1 MKKIYELEELT
12 CPHCA
17 SVLANNLQKINF
29 INEVRINYNTK
40 QVEII
45 SDKELTDSEVSLVIN
60 AVVSLSKCKSH
71 EEAMEIVEEFNF
83 ENIDCPHCALKV
95 EEALNKEEDIL
106 DAKVSFM
113 NKKIIIKHKDNVEVF
128 ETVNRVLGRVEGDAY
143 ITSDLNH
150 SDANHHHHD
159 SHACSCGH
167 DHHEHHHHD
176 CECGHEH
183 HHHKHGHKCNCYKHE
198 DNKLEFLDNIFK
210 VTTGKTFNYVLGIT
224 GFILF
229 IGTLVCKF
237 TNYLS
242 DYLMYGF
249 VISYVMISFSL
260 IIKAL
265 KNIFR
270 GQFFDENLLMIL
282 ASIGALVVN
291 EPIEA
296 IMVVV
301 LYKIGD
307 YLQSKA
313 IRKSRDAIASLMD
326 VHVDYVTM
334 ANLEKVEIKDV
345 LVGEEIIV
353 RVGER
358 IPLDGEVIEGVT
370 ELNTSMLTGESLPV
384 VVKPGDQVMSGCI
397 NLSEVIKVR
406 VTTTDDNST
415 ITKVLKLVEV
425 ASSKKSHTEEFIG
438 KFAKVY
444 TPIVIILALLVFL
457 VPTIFINPSNAYDYL
472 HRACMFLVISCPCA
486 LIISIP
492 LGFFGGIGLSSK
504 NGILVKGGN
513 YLEALT
519 KTKKIVFDKTGTITK
534 GIFYVADIKP
544 MKGLSKAGLTKI
556 VAHLESFSL
565 HPIARSI
572 VEHHNDKIDKNKV
585 KEVVEIPGHGIKGL
599 YEDKQLLVGKESL
612 MKEYN
617 IPFETVKT
625 TGTVI
630 YVGYDGKYLGSII
643 IKDEIRPTSYELI
656 KSLHKQ
662 GIETIM
668 LTGDNLEVASEVAK
682 EVGIKEYHASLLPSD
697 KLEKLES
704 IIKNKNKNETVV
716 FIGDGINDTPS
727 LKLADVGVAMGGIGA
742 DSAKEAS
749 DIVIMNDDISKISAS
764 IKISK
769 FTHLVVV
776 QNIVFAL
783 VVKVAAMIIGGFD
796 ILGSWGMYIAVLS
809 DVGVCLVTILNT
821 LRILVKKIK

>member
-1 MKKIYELEELT
+1 MKKIYELEELS

-29 INEVRINYNTK
+29 INEVHINYNTK

-45 SDKELTDSEVSLVIN
+45 SDKELTDSEVALVIN
-60 AVVSLSKCKSH
+60 TVISLSKCKTH
-71 EEAMEIVEEFNF
+71 EEAMEVVEEFNF
-83 ENIDCPHCALKV
+83 ENIDCPNCALKV
-95 EEALNKEEDIL
+95 EEALNKEEDII

-128 ETVNRVLGRVEGDAY
+128 ETVNRVLGKVEGDAY
-143 ITSDLNH
+143 ITSDGH
-150 SDANHHHHD
+150 HHHHD
-159 SHACSCGH
+159 HECSCGH
-167 DHHEHHHHD
+167 DHDHEHHHH
-176 CECGHEH
+176 
-183 HHHKHGHKCNCYKHE
+183 HKHDHKHCHCHDHE
-198 DNKLEFLDNIFK
+198 ENRLAFLDNIFK
-210 VTTGKTFNYVLGIT
+210 VTTGKTFNYILGIT
-224 GFILF
+224 GFVLF
-229 IGTLVCKF
+229 IGTLICHF
-237 TNYLS
+237 TEQLT

-249 VISYVMISFSL
+249 IISYVMISFSL
-260 IIKAL
+260 IIKAI
-265 KNIFR
+265 KNISK
-270 GQFFDENLLMIL
+270 GSFFDENILMLI
-282 ASIGALVVN
+282 ASVGAIVVS

-296 IMVVV
+296 IMIVV

-307 YLQSKA
+307 FLQAKA

-353 RVGER
+353 KVGER
-358 IPLDGEVIEGVT
+358 IPLDGVIVEGVT
-370 ELNTSMLTGESLPV
+370 ELNTSMLTGESLPIS
-384 VVKPGDQVMSGCI
+384 VKVGDQVMSGCI

-406 VTTTDDNST
+406 VTTTDDDST
-415 ITKVLKLVEV
+415 ITKVLKLVEE
-425 ASSKKSHTEEFIG
+425 ASSKKSHAEEFIS

-444 TPIVIILALLVFL
+444 TPIVITLAFL
-457 VPTIFINPSNAYDYL
+457 IFLIPTLIMGTDVAYDYL

-519 KTKKIVFDKTGTITK
+519 KTKKVVFDKTGTITK
-534 GIFYVADIKP
+534 GVFYVADIKP
-544 MKGLSKAGLTKI
+544 IKGLTKAGLIEI

-565 HPIARSI
+565 HPIAKSI
-572 VEHHNDKIDKNKV
+572 VEHHDDVIDRNKV

-599 YEDKQLLVGKESL
+599 YNNKLLLVGKESL

-617 IPFETVKT
+617 ISFIPVKS

-630 YVGYDGKYLGSII
+630 YVGYDNQYLGSII
-643 IKDEIRPTSYELI
+643 IKDEIKPNAEEVI
-656 KSLHKQ
+656 KTLHKQ

-668 LTGDNLEVASEVAK
+668 LTGDNSEVASEVAK
-682 EVGIKEYHASLLPSD
+682 KVGIKEYYASLLPAE

-704 IIKNKNKNETVV
+704 IINNKNKKETVI

-727 LKLADVGVAMGGIGA
+727 LRLADVGIAMGGIGA

-749 DIVIMNDDISKISAS
+749 DIVVMNDDISKILDS

-769 FTHLVVV
+769 FTHRIVV

-783 VVKVAAMIIGGFD
+783 VVKVLAMVVGGFD
-796 ILGSWGMYIAVLS
+796 LLGDWGMYLAVLS
-809 DVGVCLVTILNT
+809 DVGVCLITILNT
-821 LRILVKKIK
+821 LRILIKKVKK

>member
-1 MKKIYELEELT
+1 MKKIYELEELS

-29 INEVRINYNTK
+29 INEVHINYNTK

-45 SDKELTDSEVSLVIN
+45 SDKELTDSEVALVIN
-60 AVVSLSKCKSH
+60 TVISLSKCKTH
-71 EEAMEIVEEFNF
+71 EEAMEVVEEFNF
-83 ENIDCPHCALKV
+83 ENIDCPNCALKV
-95 EEALNKEEDIL
+95 EEALNKEEDII

-128 ETVNRVLGRVEGDAY
+128 ETVNRVLGKVEGDAY
-143 ITSDLNH
+143 ITSDGH
-150 SDANHHHHD
+150 HHHHD
-159 SHACSCGH
+159 HECSCGH
-167 DHHEHHHHD
+167 DHDHEHHHH
-176 CECGHEH
+176 
-183 HHHKHGHKCNCYKHE
+183 HKHDHKHCHCHDHE
-198 DNKLEFLDNIFK
+198 ENRLAFLDNIFK
-210 VTTGKTFNYVLGIT
+210 VTTGKTFNYILGIT
-224 GFILF
+224 GFVLF
-229 IGTLVCKF
+229 IGTLICHF
-237 TNYLS
+237 TEQLT

-249 VISYVMISFSL
+249 IISYVMISFSL
-260 IIKAL
+260 IIKAI
-265 KNIFR
+265 KNIIK
-270 GQFFDENLLMIL
+270 GSFFDENILMLI
-282 ASIGALVVN
+282 ASVGAIVVS

-296 IMVVV
+296 IMIVV

-307 YLQSKA
+307 FLQAKA

-353 RVGER
+353 KVGER
-358 IPLDGEVIEGVT
+358 IPLDGVIVEGVT
-370 ELNTSMLTGESLPV
+370 ELNASMLTGESLPIS
-384 VVKPGDQVMSGCI
+384 VKVGDQVMSGCI

-406 VTTTDDNST
+406 VTTTDDDST
-415 ITKVLKLVEV
+415 ITKVLKLVEE
-425 ASSKKSHTEEFIG
+425 ASSKKSHAEEFIS

-444 TPIVIILALLVFL
+444 TPIVITLAFL
-457 VPTIFINPSNAYDYL
+457 IFLIPTLIMGTDVAYDYL

-519 KTKKIVFDKTGTITK
+519 KTKKVVFDKTGTITK
-534 GIFYVADIKP
+534 GVFYVADIKP
-544 MKGLSKAGLTKI
+544 IKGLTKAGLIEI

-565 HPIARSI
+565 HPIAKSI
-572 VEHHNDKIDKNKV
+572 VEHHDDVIDRNKV

-599 YEDKQLLVGKESL
+599 YNNKLLLVGKESL

-617 IPFETVKT
+617 ISFIPVKS

-630 YVGYDGKYLGSII
+630 YVGYDNQYLGSII
-643 IKDEIRPTSYELI
+643 IKDEIKPNAEEVI
-656 KSLHKQ
+656 KTLHKQ

-668 LTGDNLEVASEVAK
+668 LTGDNSEVASEVAK
-682 EVGIKEYHASLLPSD
+682 KVGIKEYYASLLPAE

-704 IIKNKNKNETVV
+704 IINNKNKKETVI

-727 LKLADVGVAMGGIGA
+727 LRLADVGIAMGGIGA

-749 DIVIMNDDISKISAS
+749 DIVVMNDDISKILDS

-769 FTHLVVV
+769 FTHRIVV

-783 VVKVAAMIIGGFD
+783 VVKVLAMVVGGFD
-796 ILGSWGMYIAVLS
+796 LLGDWGMYLAVLS
-809 DVGVCLVTILNT
+809 DVGVCLITILNT
-821 LRILVKKIK
+821 LRILIKKVKK

>member
-1 MKKIYELEELT
+1 MKKIYELEELS

-29 INEVRINYNTK
+29 INEVHINYNTK

-45 SDKELTDSEVSLVIN
+45 SDKELTDSEVALVIN
-60 AVVSLSKCKSH
+60 TVISLSKCKTH
-71 EEAMEIVEEFNF
+71 EEAMEVVEEFNF
-83 ENIDCPHCALKV
+83 ENIDCPNCALKV
-95 EEALNKEEDIL
+95 EEALNKEEDII

-128 ETVNRVLGRVEGDAY
+128 ETVNRVLGKVEGDAY
-143 ITSDLNH
+143 ITSDGH
-150 SDANHHHHD
+150 HHHHD
-159 SHACSCGH
+159 HECSCGH
-167 DHHEHHHHD
+167 DHDHEHHHH
-176 CECGHEH
+176 
-183 HHHKHGHKCNCYKHE
+183 HKHDHKHCHCHDHE
-198 DNKLEFLDNIFK
+198 ENRLAFLDNIFK
-210 VTTGKTFNYVLGIT
+210 VTTGKTFNYILGIT
-224 GFILF
+224 GFVLF
-229 IGTLVCKF
+229 IGTLICHF
-237 TNYLS
+237 TEQLT

-249 VISYVMISFSL
+249 IISYVMISFSL
-260 IIKAL
+260 IIKAI
-265 KNIFR
+265 KNILK
-270 GQFFDENLLMIL
+270 GSFFDENILMLI
-282 ASIGALVVN
+282 ASVGAIVVS

-296 IMVVV
+296 IMIVV

-307 YLQSKA
+307 FLQAKA

-353 RVGER
+353 KVGER
-358 IPLDGEVIEGVT
+358 IPLDGVIVEGVT
-370 ELNTSMLTGESLPV
+370 ELNASMLTGESLPIS
-384 VVKPGDQVMSGCI
+384 VKVGDQVMSGCI

-406 VTTTDDNST
+406 VTTTDDDST
-415 ITKVLKLVEV
+415 ITKVLKLVEE
-425 ASSKKSHTEEFIG
+425 ASSKKSHAEEFIS

-444 TPIVIILALLVFL
+444 TPIVITLAFL
-457 VPTIFINPSNAYDYL
+457 IFLIPTLIMGTDVAYDYL

-519 KTKKIVFDKTGTITK
+519 KTKKVVFDKTGTITK
-534 GIFYVADIKP
+534 GVFYVADIKP
-544 MKGLSKAGLTKI
+544 IKGLTKAGLIEI

-565 HPIARSI
+565 HPIAKSI
-572 VEHHNDKIDKNKV
+572 VEHHDDVIDRNKV

-599 YEDKQLLVGKESL
+599 YNNKLLLVGKESL

-617 IPFETVKT
+617 ISFIPVKS

-630 YVGYDGKYLGSII
+630 YVGYDNQYLGSII
-643 IKDEIRPTSYELI
+643 IKDEIKPNAEEVI
-656 KSLHKQ
+656 KTLHKQ

-668 LTGDNLEVASEVAK
+668 LTGDNSEVASEVAK
-682 EVGIKEYHASLLPSD
+682 KVGIKEYYASLLPAE

-704 IIKNKNKNETVV
+704 IINNKNKKETVI

-727 LKLADVGVAMGGIGA
+727 LRLADVGIAMGGIGA

-749 DIVIMNDDISKISAS
+749 DIVVMNDDISKILDS

-769 FTHLVVV
+769 FTHRIVV

-783 VVKVAAMIIGGFD
+783 VVKVLAMVVGGFD
-796 ILGSWGMYIAVLS
+796 LLGDWSMYLAVLS
-809 DVGVCLVTILNT
+809 DVGVCLITILNT
-821 LRILVKKIK
+821 LRILIKKVKK